1 MNRNSM
7 RAFGGFFSPGLYFA
21 DGYGMR
27 IYNFTSTPAG
37 IRPFFQIWLRMPSGQ
52 RVLYVDPQE
61 AGEIVSR
68 WYHFDRIVG
77 VNSAW
82 NWLDS
87 VRLHLQMAA
96 SDDQSLELDLS
107 LGSSWATRLLNG
119 MIKTMPRAL
128 MRSRPMLTVSSL
140 SFNLLL
146 GLGGVSIAGKTDT
159 GKAYVTEADSIATV
173 TAASAKLNGR
183 SLGRLGPPPEPLFF
197 GTSRIAARPI
207 FAFGTATI
215 EYPSL

>member
-1 MNRNSM
+1 MNGNSM
-7 RAFGGFFSPGLYFA
+7 RALGGFFSPGLYFA

-27 IYNFTSTPAG
+27 IYNFVSTPPD
-37 IRPFFQIWLRMPSGQ
+37 IKPFSQIWLQMPGDQ
-52 RVLYVDPQE
+52 RVLYIDPQE
-61 AGEIVSR
+61 ASEIVSQ

-82 NWLDS
+82 NWLNS
-87 VRLHLQMAA
+87 SRLHLQMAP

-119 MIKTMPRAL
+119 VIKTMPRAL
-128 MRSRPMLTVSSL
+128 MRSRPILTFSSL

-146 GLGGVSIAGKTDT
+146 GLDGVSIAGNTDT

-183 SLGRLGPPPEPLFF
+183 SLGRLEPPPEPLFF

-207 FAFGTATI
+207 FAFGTVTI